1 MNGKMSYTGRDIS
14 DIRQAL
20 VNKIPELTDKWT
32 DWNESDLGMVMI
44 ELMAG
49 AQDMQNFYFDTQVFE
64 TYLDTA
70 EQPKNI
76 RALLR
81 AMNYRIPLVGSAR
94 GEVHIQYRDTAF
106 RTVDFPKY
114 FKFQCSTLK
123 INYVTT
129 EPVHISIS
137 DGKVTLPVMEGD
149 YKEKRLTRK
158 DLMSN
163 LTSLGNISRRIYL
176 DSTSVADGSVEI
188 VQDGEV
194 WTEVDDA
201 FLEYEGGRFFSLH
214 RDYDGKIYV
223 LMSVNF
229 MDLIPQS
236 MTEEIVIK
244 YVESHGMAGVVKR
257 GFIDS
262 VVDERMHDDG
272 IWASQML
279 TISNSIDTYGAYN
292 EPTIDDLKR
301 MKILARRQARTL
313 GRYVTLDD
321 YRNGVAT
328 EPYIHKS
335 LVADWKTLDLVQE
348 PYKVKVWAVD
358 WFGESLGKQNKE
370 ELIRKLESKG
380 VSTVRVDVQTV
391 DVIRFDIMVKVIL
404 RTRNPS
410 ESQKICDTI
419 SQEIQ
424 DQYSIDNMEFGGHIS
439 LSLLHSRIKVM
450 SPYIKDVW
458 VISPSE
464 DIEVELTQFTKLNL
478 VTVEAVEKF
487 E

>member
-20 VNKIPELTDKWT
+20 INKIPELTDKWT
-32 DWNESDLGMVMI
+32 DWNESDLGMVI
-44 ELMAG
+44 LELIAG
-49 AQDMQNFYFDTQVFE
+49 AQDMQNFYFDTQTFE

-81 AMNYRIPLVGSAR
+81 AMNYRIPLVGAAH
-94 GEVHIQYRDTAF
+94 GEVEIQYQDKSF
-106 RTVDFPKY
+106 RVVDFPKY
-114 FKFQCSTLK
+114 FKFQASTLK

-129 EPVHISIS
+129 EPVHQSIY
-137 DGKVTLPVMEGD
+137 DGKILLPVMEGD

-163 LTSLGNISRRIYL
+163 VTALGNISRRIYL
-176 DSTSVADGSVEI
+176 DSTAVADGSVDI

-194 WTEVDDA
+194 WKEVDDA
-201 FLEYEGGRFFSLH
+201 FLEYKGGRYFSLH
-214 RDYDGKIYV
+214 RDYDGRIYV
-223 LMSVNF
+223 LMSVDF

-244 YVESHGMAGVVKR
+244 YVESHGMDGLVKR
-257 GFIDS
+257 GYIDS
-262 VVDERMHDDG
+262 IIDERQNNEG

-279 TISNSIDTYGAYN
+279 TVSNTTDTYGAYN
-292 EPTIDDLKR
+292 EPTIEDLKR

-313 GRYVTLDD
+313 GRYITLDD
-321 YRNGVAT
+321 YRNGVET
-328 EPYIHKS
+328 EPYIRKC

-358 WFGESLGKQNKE
+358 WYGESLGKQN
-370 ELIRKLESKG
+370 IESLKAKFNDKG
-380 VSTVRVDVQTV
+380 VSTVRVE
-391 DVIRFDIMVKVIL
+391 VIPTDIIKFNITAQVIL
-404 RTRNPS
+404 RTKS
-410 ESQKICDTI
+410 STDAQKICDMI
-419 SQEIQ
+419 RENLQE
-424 DQYSIDNMEFGGHIS
+424 QYNLDAMEYGGHIS

-458 VISPSE
+458 VQSPVD
-464 DIEVELTQFTKLNL
+464 DIEVGLTQFPKLNM
-478 VTVEAVEKF
+478 VTIEAVDKF